1 MKNSQG
7 YKTISEYKKN
17 SAEIITT
24 NIIIPSIYNRVVVLS
39 TVNTGANPQDNNII
53 QISCMEMM
61 GGKLTGYEFDAYL
74 HPRYT
79 INEVTKQKT
88 NLNNNFYDEFF
99 DKVYSSDKDVLLQ
112 FKKFV
117 NQSKIIIFNT
127 NKEIDFINNELFF
140 HKVGIFQKNRFY
152 SIINI
157 FRQIFPQANQN
168 IISLNKCCEFLE
180 ISLPKEKYH
189 SSKHD
194 VFAVCKILSK
204 LYDIINTEKKIE
216 NKNEQKICEN
226 NEIMDKNINL
236 GKNNC
241 NKKIDYSN
249 TSSKSKN
256 NSKNS
261 DNEFDYS
268 DSLIDIIEEENRNTD
283 ENISENIIKNNSG
296 GKNYKLDL
304 SDNKKNDKDIKFL
317 NNKRRLGFK
326 DLMNNLK
333 NKVTPIKDDDDI
345 QFNFNPNEL
354 NFEK

>member
-1 MKNSQG
+1 M
-7 YKTISEYKKN
+7 
-17 SAEIITT
+17 
-24 NIIIPSIYNRVVVLS
+24 
-39 TVNTGANPQDNNII
+39 
-53 QISCMEMM
+53 
-61 GGKLTGYEFDAYL
+61 
-74 HPRYT
+74 
-79 INEVTKQKT
+79 
-88 NLNNNFYDEFF
+88 
-99 DKVYSSDKDVLLQ
+99 
-112 FKKFV
+112 
-117 NQSKIIIFNT
+117 
-127 NKEIDFINNELFF
+127 
-140 HKVGIFQKNRFY
+140 
-152 SIINI
+152 
-157 FRQIFPQANQN
+157 
-168 IISLNKCCEFLE
+168 
-180 ISLPKEKYH
+180 
-189 SSKHD
+189 
-194 VFAVCKILSK
+194 CKILSK

-236 GKNNC
+236 GKNNS

-317 NNKRRLGFK
+317 NNKRRLGFE